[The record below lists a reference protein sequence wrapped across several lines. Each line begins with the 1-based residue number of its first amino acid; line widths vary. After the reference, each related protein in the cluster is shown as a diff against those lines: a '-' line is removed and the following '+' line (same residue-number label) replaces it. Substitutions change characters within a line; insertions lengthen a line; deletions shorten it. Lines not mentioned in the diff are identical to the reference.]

1 MFLHLLLWF
10 GRHCRHAFS
19 RVGRKYIFSAVLS
32 ASLER
37 FEMALQRSKPFEFL
51 HERGWGSDDDI
62 HGLVTSRDFAFISSL
77 HFVRDGFMK
86 YLQNVYLCKLW
97 IDCTKIYLNPSRT
110 YWFIH
115 VLCLISKF
123 RYISRRFSKL
133 CIGLWSLTFWG
144 SVCYVWK

>member
-1 MFLHLLLWF
+1 MFLHLLLRF

-86 YLQNVYLCKLW
+86 YLQKCLSLQIMDRLHENIFEPFEDLL
-97 IDCTKIYLNPSRT
+97 IYPCPLLDIKVS
-110 YWFIH
+110 I
-115 VLCLISKF
+115 
-123 RYISRRFSKL
+123 YIEK
-133 CIGLWSLTFWG
+133 
-144 SVCYVWK
+144 VQ